1 MMIEVILL
9 SIGCSL
15 AQANKVFILPTPPKG
30 EYLIDSNG
38 HLNQPLVADIIAQD
52 GNHWRKILTI
62 MAKLSSSASDWRRYR
77 ETQLLQT
84 SECILFHLPT
94 FFDAGKTYFICG
106 GQMQSG
112 LAKGRELTALDEK
125 GLIRVHSNLI
135 LCPYP
140 DYRQFPNRLID
151 LNLTYLT

>member
-1 MMIEVILL
+1 ML

-15 AQANKVFILPTPPKG
+15 VQADKVFILPTPPKG
-30 EYLIDSNG
+30 EYFTDTHG
-38 HLNQPLVADIIAQD
+38 HLSQPRVADIIAQD

-62 MAKLSSSASDWRRYR
+62 LAKLSNTGADWRSYR
-77 ETQLLQT
+77 DTQLLQ
-84 SECILFHLPT
+84 SSQCILFYLPAS
-94 FFDAGKTYFICG
+94 FDASKTYFICG

-112 LAKGRELTALDEK
+112 LVKDRVFTALDEK
-125 GLIRVHSNLI
+125 SLIRVHSNLI

-151 LNLTYLT
+151 LNLTYLN

>member
-1 MMIEVILL
+1 VL

-38 HLNQPLVADIIAQD
+38 HLAQPLVTDIIAQD

-62 MAKLSSSASDWRRYR
+62 MAKLSSSASDWRDYR
-77 ETQLLQT
+77 DTQLLQT
-84 SECILFHLPT
+84 SECILFQLPKS
-94 FFDAGKTYFICG
+94 FDDSKTYFVCG
-106 GQMQSG
+106 GKMQSG
-112 LAKGRELTALDEK
+112 LVNDRALKALDEK
-125 GLIRVHSNLI
+125 GLLRVHSNLI

-151 LNLTYLT
+151 LNLAYLN

>member
-1 MMIEVILL
+1 VL

-30 EYLIDSNG
+30 GYLIDSNG
-38 HLNQPLVADIIAQD
+38 HLAKPLVADIIAQD

-62 MAKLSSSASDWRRYR
+62 MAKLSSSGADWRDYR
-77 ETQLLQT
+77 DTQLLQT
-84 SECILFHLPT
+84 SECILFQLPK
-94 FFDAGKTYFICG
+94 FFDDSKTYFVCG

-112 LAKGRELTALDEK
+112 LVNDRALKALDEK
-125 GLIRVHSNLI
+125 GLLRVHSNLI

-140 DYRQFPNRLID
+140 DYRQFPNCLID
-151 LNLTYLT
+151 LNLAYLN